1 MKSKKVQEMFDQMEN
16 DNWYV
21 KLRRWWNL
29 QIWTYKC
36 LSRKYWDK
44 TQSGY
49 IFKKRNNES
58 D

>member
-1 MKSKKVQEMFDQMEN
+1 MLDQMEN

-21 KLRRWWNL
+21 KLKRWWNVKM
-29 QIWTYKC
+29 WTYIC

-44 TQSGY
+44 TPSGY

-58 D
+58 Y